1 MTFPRTWKW
10 PRERVGTPEG
20 SFRIIQII
28 RNSHEEIRSRRGFPL
43 WIGLRVELEGFVG
56 CKDSMSRPT
65 EGSWVRLPQRPRPP
79 TPRLRIS
86 QTTAFAGTLPYRRE
100 GNGSGLFRHSDEM
113 IARPRLGLGCGAR
126 FDIGSRSTSGTV
138 LPPPTVSPSICPR
151 VTGSSGQNSSLVG
164 GLQPRVMP
172 CSAIQAMS
180 SAKTWSS
187 GTSRNWVP
195 AAKATDPMATMANAT
210 VTTVT
215 GLVMSFLP
223 SVCPGKANDMDPVR
237 IAHSPR
243 GFGRYLADW
252 LAAGERHLAAGEL
265 PAENTARSGH
275 RREPTA
281 RGSREM
287 VRTSAQAR

>member
-1 MTFPRTWKW
+1 M
-10 PRERVGTPEG
+10 
-20 SFRIIQII
+20 FRIIQII

-138 LPPPTVSPSICPR
+138 LPPPTVSPSISGSDVRAIATCGAASLAPAVAGIGKGACPCP
-151 VTGSSGQNSSLVG
+151 VSPTSVDSSLLQRGDRRRQLAG
-164 GLQPRVMP
+164 GDVEP
-172 CSAIQAMS
+172 ADGEIQ
-180 SAKTWSS
+180 
-187 GTSRNWVP
+187 
-195 AAKATDPMATMANAT
+195 
-210 VTTVT
+210 
-215 GLVMSFLP
+215 
-223 SVCPGKANDMDPVR
+223 SVVL
-237 IAHSPR
+237 
-243 GFGRYLADW
+243 F
-252 LAAGERHLAAGEL
+252 
-265 PAENTARSGH
+265 RSGNSMM
-275 RREPTA
+275 PLK
-281 RGSREM
+281 
-287 VRTSAQAR
+287 